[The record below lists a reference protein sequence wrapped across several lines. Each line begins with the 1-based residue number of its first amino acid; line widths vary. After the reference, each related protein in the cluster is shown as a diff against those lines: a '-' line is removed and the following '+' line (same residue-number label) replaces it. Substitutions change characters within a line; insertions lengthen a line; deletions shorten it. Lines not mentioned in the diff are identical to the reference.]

1 MHHHGSLFSN
11 SDLIENLNSTPTWRE
26 KNDLRIDQHR
36 TVGLN
41 VLEMN
46 SNRFW
51 DSDSS
56 RCHIWVELVV
66 CKLTKTLYQTQK
78 NCFHDSF
85 VNFVMILL
93 FFNYFKLWFIFISC
107 NFQEV
112 QKSLKKH
119 QNEANDFS
127 PKIWFCIFSLS
138 PSFFDMSVFTNNGI
152 VFNEKSFLALQGH
165 FKIQCCKYFRPQM
178 HQKRLFNF

>member
-66 CKLTKTLYQTQK
+66 CKLTITLYQTQK
-78 NCFHDSF
+78 NCFYDSF

-93 FFNYFKLWFIFISC
+93 FFNYFKLWFIFITS
-107 NFQEV
+107 
-112 QKSLKKH
+112 KKFL
-119 QNEANDFS
+119 N
-127 PKIWFCIFSLS
+127 ILLTLVVVYCCIFISLMTML
-138 PSFFDMSVFTNNGI
+138 DET
-152 VFNEKSFLALQGH
+152 H
-165 FKIQCCKYFRPQM
+165 
-178 HQKRLFNF
+178 